1 MKKVMLLL
9 SLVLIGYTTK
19 AQNQKYIIPSF
30 FIEAPIE
37 RGYLVNGLN
46 FGAGAIFGDNSPF
59 VAIGVYVGYLTYQP
73 YTNVKN
79 EPILQKG
86 TITMAFDIKTK
97 TRLLIMPAFVVGT
110 NGFYDLNIK
119 FGYSVD
125 KEKTMF
131 ATVFASQTYNIG
143 IGFVTKIR

>member
-1 MKKVMLLL
+1 MKKVILLI
-9 SLVLIGYTTK
+9 SAILICYTTL
-19 AQNQKYIIPSF
+19 AQTQKYITPSF
-30 FIEAPIE
+30 FLEAPIE

-73 YTNVKN
+73 YTQRKN

-86 TITMAFDIKTK
+86 TITIAFDIKTK
-97 TRLLIMPAFVVGT
+97 TRLLIMPAFVAAT

-125 KEKTMF
+125 KQQTMF
-131 ATVFASQTYNIG
+131 ATIFASQTYNIG